1 MLEVGNDNSRLDIW
15 TLSTLYLIMLARSS
29 RCTVPAIR
37 SARTY
42 STVPS
47 STFKRAPCV
56 APACQQT
63 SNRYP
68 TAPTQHVS
76 RRGMANASQDQVRQ
90 AIKAGTPPP
99 HLKTLADLSV
109 EQLAD
114 LVRTALIFKFIAK
127 NTSLSSIEQSLQG
140 KTVAMIFNK
149 RSTRTRVASETSTAL
164 LGGQPMFL
172 GSQDIQLGV
181 NETLADSAKV
191 IGSMA
196 DGFMARVGA
205 HDEIEV
211 GYAGNTSSQGSFV
224 GTRCALTRASHQR
237 PFRLVPPYSDSRRP
251 AHPR

>member
-1 MLEVGNDNSRLDIW
+1 MF
-15 TLSTLYLIMLARSS
+15 ARPT
-29 RCTVPAIR
+29 RCAAQTVR
-37 SARTY
+37 SARTL
-42 STVPS
+42 STS
-47 STFKRAPCV
+47 STSALKGVARV
-56 APACQQT
+56 APALQNV
-63 SNRYP
+63 SSRFP
-68 TAPTQHVS
+68 ISSTQHGS
-76 RRGMANASQDQVRQ
+76 RRGMANASQDQVRK

-114 LVRTALIFKFIAK
+114 LVRTALIFKFMAK
-127 NTSLSSIEQSLQG
+127 NTSLSSIEPSLQG
-140 KTVAMIFNK
+140 KTIAMIFNK
-149 RSTRTRVASETSTAL
+149 RSTRTRVASETSTVL

-211 GYAGNTSSQGSFV
+211 GASRDRGSQH
-224 GTRCALTRASHQR
+224 ANL
-237 PFRLVPPYSDSRRP
+237 
-251 AHPR
+251 